1 MKGFGPFLTG
11 VIVGGL
17 AVFASLSYHFI
28 RTKDN
33 VEIVPKLSPVFTE
46 TYVDARAF
54 TPADWAEHKSLVVAI
69 TRANKLEKI
78 VGGQVGDQMGNQ
90 VQQAVDGFVN
100 QFGGA
105 QTGQAPVNPQR

>member
-28 RTKDN
+28 RTKDG
-33 VEIVPKLSPVFTE
+33 VDLVPKQSPVFTE
-46 TYVDARAF
+46 TYVDARNF
-54 TPADWAEHKSLVVAI
+54 TPAQWAEHKSLVSAI

-78 VGGQVGDQMGNQ
+78 VGGQIGDQVGDQM
-90 VQQAVDGFVN
+90 QQAVQGFSE
-100 QFGGA
+100 QFGN
-105 QTGQAPVNPQR
+105 APMNTQR

>member
-28 RTKDN
+28 RTKDG
-33 VEIVPKLSPVFTE
+33 VEVVPKLSPVFTE
-46 TYVDARAF
+46 TYVDARTF
-54 TPADWAEHKSLVVAI
+54 TPSQWAEKKSLVAAI

-78 VGGQVGDQMGNQ
+78 VGGQVGDQM
-90 VQQAVDGFVN
+90 QQAVQGFVD
-100 QFGGA
+100 QLGSAPGG
-105 QTGQAPVNPQR
+105 QQR